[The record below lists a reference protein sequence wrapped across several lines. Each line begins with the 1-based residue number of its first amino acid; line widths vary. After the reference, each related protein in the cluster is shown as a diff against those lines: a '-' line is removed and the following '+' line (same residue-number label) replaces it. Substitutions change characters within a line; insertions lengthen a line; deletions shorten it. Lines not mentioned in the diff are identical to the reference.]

1 MKTWE
6 QYKEHVK
13 IVDNTAKKDMEDIEN
28 IAAIVSAM
36 IQQRN
41 SLGISQRELA
51 ALCDMPQSS
60 IARIE
65 SMQITPKL
73 DTLLKIMRPL
83 GLGLSVTPIK

>member
-1 MKTWE
+1 MKTWD

-13 IVDNTAKKDMEDIEN
+13 TIDTTAKKDIEDIEI
-28 IAAIVSAM
+28 IATIVSAM
-36 IQQRN
+36 IAQRN

-73 DTLLKIMRPL
+73 DTLLKIMKPL
-83 GLGLSVTPIK
+83 GLKLTVTPIK

>member
-1 MKTWE
+1 MKTWD

-13 IVDNTAKKDMEDIEN
+13 RIDSTAKKDMEDIES
-28 IAAIVSAM
+28 ISTIVSAM
-36 IQQRN
+36 IKQRN
-41 SLGISQRELA
+41 LLGISQRELA
-51 ALCDMPQSS
+51 TLCDMPQSS

-83 GLGLSVTPIK
+83 GLGLTVTPIK

>member
-1 MKTWE
+1 MKTWD

-13 IVDNTAKKDMEDIEN
+13 RIDSTAKKDMEDIES
-28 IAAIVSAM
+28 ISTIVSAM
-36 IQQRN
+36 IKQRN
-41 SLGISQRELA
+41 LLGISQIELA
-51 ALCDMPQSS
+51 TLCDMPQSS

-83 GLGLSVTPIK
+83 GLGLTVTPIK